1 MLQQSALAAA
11 GATEDN
17 EHFARVDFEV
27 NMSQDDLPV
36 VGGGEIFHPDDR
48 LALRT
53 HRHSN
58 SKVVV
63 FFFKQKTAYDIGLG
77 IPAEP
82 LFRSLLSRKPTALR
96 LVNPSAAKIKIFT
109 ASAL

>member
-63 FFFKQKTAYDIGLG
+63 DHRKDAIGNG
-77 IPAEP
+77 
-82 LFRSLLSRKPTALR
+82 
-96 LVNPSAAKIKIFT
+96 NQNDAAHHGARRRFPNRGRT
-109 ASAL
+109 GFCL